1 MIEIATVVQTS
12 LKYDNSC
19 CEGIGLGRDCKH
31 GKGCQKEQSKSDVG
45 IGPAGRKGY
54 CKHGEGT

>member
-12 LKYDNSC
+12 QKYDNSC

-31 GKGCQKEQSKSDVG
+31 GKGC
-45 IGPAGRKGY
+45 
-54 CKHGEGT
+54 